1 MKSQRTIPRSIAVVG
16 LALTLGLSAAC
27 SGDDEPASTSGSSTT
42 RTPPTVST
50 TSTTAPDISY
60 AGLCAAITAAEAGDL
75 DGVEQV
81 FDHGPL
87 HELAARATEIN
98 RAVAAQLLV
107 AKEKVEA
114 AISDDTTTP
123 ASLAADLNALAE
135 ATRQAQR
142 TVGDPV
148 LADCSEGT

>member
-1 MKSQRTIPRSIAVVG
+1 VKPQRTVPRSIAVVG

-42 RTPPTVST
+42 TRPTVST
-50 TSTTAPDISY
+50 TSTTAPDLSY
-60 AGLCAAITAAEAGDL
+60 AGLCAAIAAAGAGDL

-87 HELAARATEIN
+87 HELAASATEID

-114 AISDDTTTP
+114 AISDDATTP